1 MSTDKHGFK
10 RMKTDKHGENNKLL
24 EAELS
29 YKIRGCFY
37 RVFNQYG
44 PGLKEIVYHKALAE
58 ELQNQGLN
66 FVSNPRINNRL
77 ILTNDRKPFL
87 RVNPSSIRENPCKI
101 RVNPCF
107 TLMELLIIVAML
119 TLVATVV
126 LVFLNPKKQ
135 LEKVWDGKRKHE
147 LSQLKKVLE
156 DWYNDKQCYPKP
168 SEICYDAS
176 DIKTTC
182 HICGRSPQ
190 SPSFSPYLS
199 SLPCDPQSPTKEYL
213 YQVDDVDCP
222 RLYRI
227 YTTLSNS
234 SDPAIA
240 EVGCSQNCGPGDV
253 TGYIYNYAV
262 TSPNTAP
269 ESGPGGYYCSGIGNC
284 TSYDNTKQI
293 CTPSFSG
300 PNCGGD
306 ASHHCENQAIIGTCV
321 FK

>member
-1 MSTDKHGFK
+1 
-10 RMKTDKHGENNKLL
+10 
-24 EAELS
+24 
-29 YKIRGCFY
+29 
-37 RVFNQYG
+37 
-44 PGLKEIVYHKALAE
+44 
-58 ELQNQGLN
+58 
-66 FVSNPRINNRL
+66 
-77 ILTNDRKPFL
+77 
-87 RVNPSSIRENPCKI
+87 
-101 RVNPCF
+101 
-107 TLMELLIIVAML
+107 MELLIIIAL
-119 TLVATVV
+119 IFLIATAV
-126 LVFLNPKKQ
+126 LVLFNPKKQ
-135 LEKVWDGKRKHE
+135 IEKSWDGKRKTE
-147 LSQLKKVLE
+147 LAQLSKVLE

-168 SEICYDAS
+168 SEICYDAP
-176 DIKTTC
+176 DRKTC

-213 YQVDDVDCP
+213 YQVDDANCP

-269 ESGPGGYYCSGIGNC
+269 ESGPGSFYCQDDQGNC
-284 TSYDNTKQI
+284 SWFDNTQRV

-306 ASHHCENQAIIGTCV
+306 VSHHCENKAIIGTCV
-321 FK
+321 PK